1 MPPRRRSSSRRAFGN
16 VKPAALMLPDASK
29 ETRAAVEALLSSI
42 VELEDRLFGDDID
55 YGATNPP
62 DAMKLDM
69 SMVRELMRNPRGG
82 VWVVEDETLH
92 IYRFSK
98 TDPDHSDML
107 DAREGPTGQFHTGK
121 SGLAGVGDGGDHGI
135 HFWLVG
141 ENLRAYL
148 ASRESYL
155 RSLLPKARHEPT
167 WHDYTRATPQH
178 RACSIL

>member
-1 MPPRRRSSSRRAFGN
+1 MPSRATTRTPILLPGWRSAN
-16 VKPAALMLPDASK
+16 N
-29 ETRAAVEALLSSI
+29 
-42 VELEDRLFGDDID
+42 RLFGDDID

-69 SMVRELMRNPRGG
+69 SMVRELMRNPRQG

-92 IYRFSK
+92 IYRLSK

-141 ENLRAYL
+141 EDLRAYL

-155 RSLLPKARHEPT
+155 RRLLPGARHEPT
-167 WHDYTRATPQH
+167 WHDYTRATPQP